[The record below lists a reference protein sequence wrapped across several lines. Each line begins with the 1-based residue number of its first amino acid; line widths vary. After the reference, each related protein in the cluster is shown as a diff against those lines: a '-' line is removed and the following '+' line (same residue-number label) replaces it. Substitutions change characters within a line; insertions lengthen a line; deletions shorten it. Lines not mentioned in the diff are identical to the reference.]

1 MSNRI
6 LVVDDEPIHRD
17 GLIAMIGKLRPA
29 AEIIPANNGRE
40 ALDIVNGRD
49 IDITITDIRMPVKDG
64 LSFLEEIH
72 GNILSKMQV
81 IMLSGYADFEYAHRA
96 ISLGAFDYILKPVN
110 EAKVDEL
117 LTRAEKK
124 IDEVKRA
131 EEESKLY
138 SISFPV
144 YLEYQL
150 NKFVKGR
157 LKKAECQELLELF
170 EQYKTGFVITTKIK
184 NYSRFNSDE
193 TDSCRA
199 DIKYLLKTALDP
211 VFHSISFFDQDNENI
226 MVTILTK
233 EDSTV
238 SNRIE
243 DMLISN
249 LLDLLEPF
257 ARQLKEQFSL
267 DITIGIGSRFNIDSQ
282 SIINSYMDSVK
293 TVNYAFFFENSTIL
307 ASGQIE
313 PVRFSNAFGKYVEEN
328 EMYDA
333 IKKIDYMT
341 ASAALGNI
349 LKRFTREQFA
359 DPESLKEIVVFILYN
374 SSRLCQSFIRED
386 EYSLLINSIKEDIH
400 RVQSFTGLQALAD
413 DYLKKI
419 VDIMGSNKALRY
431 EKIFVD
437 CKEYINKHYM
447 EDLKLDD
454 LADKFNF
461 NSNYFS
467 TLFKNYSNMNLSEYI
482 FSVRMK
488 KAKEYLKNN
497 RLKIYEISEKIGYK
511 DVKYFIRVFKK
522 TYGMSP
528 DEFRKFVANKLL

>member
-1 MSNRI
+1 MSYII

-17 GLIAMIGKLRPA
+17 GLIAMIGKLRPD

-40 ALDIVNGRD
+40 ALDIVNRKD

-64 LSFLEEIH
+64 LSFLEDIRSS
-72 GNILSKMQV
+72 ILTKMQV

-110 EAKVDEL
+110 EAKIDEL
-117 LTRAEKK
+117 LTKAEKK
-124 IDEVKRA
+124 IDETRRA

-138 SISFPV
+138 NISFPV

-150 NKFVKGR
+150 NKFVKGK
-157 LKKAECQELLELF
+157 LKKTECRELLELF
-170 EQYKTGFVITTKIK
+170 DQYKTGCVITTKIK
-184 NYSRFNSDE
+184 NYKQFSSDKI
-193 TDSCRA
+193 DSCKA

-226 MVTILTK
+226 MVSIVTQENNSYSIK
-233 EDSTV
+233 
-238 SNRIE
+238 IE
-243 DMLISN
+243 DLLISK
-249 LLDLLEPF
+249 LLKPF
-257 ARQLKEQFSL
+257 AEQLKEQFFL
-267 DITIGIGSRFNIDSQ
+267 DITIGIGSAFTIEAQ
-282 SIINSYMDSVK
+282 SIINSYTDSIK
-293 TVNYAFFFENSTIL
+293 TVNYAFFFDNSAVL
-307 ASGQIE
+307 DYRQIE
-313 PVRFSNAFGKYVEEN
+313 LVRFSNAFGKYVEEN
-328 EMYDA
+328 EIYDA
-333 IKKIDYMT
+333 IKKVDYMT
-341 ASAALGNI
+341 ASDALGKI
-349 LKRFTREQFA
+349 LKRFTEEQYA
-359 DPESLKEIVVFILYN
+359 DPESLKEIVIFILYN
-374 SSRLCQSFIRED
+374 SSRLCQSFVRED
-386 EYSLLINSIKEDIH
+386 EYSLLINSIKEDIYK
-400 RVQSFTGLQALAD
+400 VPSFAELRELAVE
-413 DYLKKI
+413 YLKEF
-419 VDIMGSNKALRY
+419 VDIMSSNKALRY
-431 EKIFVD
+431 EKIFID

-467 TLFKNYSNMNLSEYI
+467 SLFKNYANMNLSEYI

-488 KAKEYLKNN
+488 KAKDLLKNN
-497 RLKIYEISEKIGYK
+497 RYKIYEISEKIGYK

>member
-17 GLIAMIGKLRPA
+17 GLIAMIGKLRPD

-40 ALDIVNGRD
+40 ALDIVNGKD

-72 GNILSKMQV
+72 SNILSKMQV

-110 EAKVDEL
+110 EAKVDGL

-124 IDEVKRA
+124 IDEAKRA

-138 SISFPV
+138 NISFPV
-144 YLEYQL
+144 YLEHQL

-157 LKKAECQELLELF
+157 LKKTECRELLELF
-170 EQYKTGFVITTKIK
+170 DRYKTGFVITTKIK
-184 NYSRFNSDE
+184 NYSRFSSE
-193 TDSCRA
+193 EIDSYRA
-199 DIKYLLKTALDP
+199 DIKYLIKIALDP

-226 MVTILTK
+226 MVTIVTQ
-233 EDSTV
+233 EDSAG

-243 DMLISN
+243 DMLTSN
-249 LLDLLEPF
+249 LLKPF
-257 ARQLKEQFSL
+257 AEQLQEQYTL
-267 DITIGIGSRFNIDSQ
+267 AVTIGIGSTFTIDSQ
-282 SIINSYMDSVK
+282 SIINSYINSIK

-307 ASGQIE
+307 AYREIE
-313 PVRFSNAFGKYVEEN
+313 LVRFSNAFGKYVEEN

-333 IKKIDYMT
+333 IKKVDYIT
-341 ASAALGNI
+341 ASGAFGNI
-349 LKRFTREQFA
+349 LKRFTEEQFA

-400 RVQSFTGLQALAD
+400 KVQSFAELQTLAD
-413 DYLKKI
+413 DYLKKFVNI
-419 VDIMGSNKALRY
+419 ISSNKALRY
-431 EKIFVD
+431 EKIFID
-437 CKEYINKHYM
+437 CKDYINKHYM

-454 LADKFNF
+454 LSDKFNF

-467 TLFKNYSNMNLSEYI
+467 TLFKNYANMNLSEYI

-497 RLKIYEISEKIGYK
+497 RLRIYEISEKIGYK